1 VPDADGIGMGGEH
14 DWDRPG
20 RLPCGL
26 NHGRGLRKD
35 DIDLEANQIGC
46 ELRQLLYRFREAEF
60 DRNIPAL
67 DMAEVP

>member
-1 VPDADGIGMGGEH
+1 
-14 DWDRPG
+14 
-20 RLPCGL
+20 
-26 NHGRGLRKD
+26 LRKD